1 MYATNFLVSLYILK
15 KAYNMWKGNEKKSIS
30 FSVDVFVVNR
40 SLAFSSLVTFSL
52 STSLLSLSCSGVFFC
67 TLWPVWH
74 CAVCCTLLCVLC
86 CAVCCVVC
94 AVLCC
99 LLCCVRCV
107 VLSTVLCVLCC
118 AVVLCALC
126 CAVYCVVCVVLC
138 CSGDGGEAKAKQ
150 AAAAAAVG
158 ALSDPSTQRLLA
170 ESSRSQ
176 A

>member
-1 MYATNFLVSLYILK
+1 MCVSRVAVLCAMYATNFLVSLYILK

-74 CAVCCTLLCVLC
+74 CAVCC
-86 CAVCCVVC
+86 AVC

-99 LLCCVRCV
+99 LLCCV
-107 VLSTVLCVLCC
+107 CC
-118 AVVLCALC
+118 AVLFRRRRRGQGQTGGGGGSGGR
-126 CAVYCVVCVVLC
+126 AVGPV
-138 CSGDGGEAKAKQ
+138 D
-150 AAAAAAVG
+150 AAAAGREQSVTGLTAAQL
-158 ALSDPSTQRLLA
+158 AQQTRLSQLFLCDSD
-170 ESSRSQ
+170 
-176 A
+176 